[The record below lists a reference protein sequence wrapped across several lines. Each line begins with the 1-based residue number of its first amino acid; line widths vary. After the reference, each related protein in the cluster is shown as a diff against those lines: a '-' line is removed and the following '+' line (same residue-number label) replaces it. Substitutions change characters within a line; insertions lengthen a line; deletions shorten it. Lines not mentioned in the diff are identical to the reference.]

1 MIFTLFAPTIDDV
14 KLILDDKDV
23 LMDKQSDG
31 TFICSVD
38 NLSDGDH
45 QYKFQIS
52 KKGWVLTTSIDIIDP
67 YATKYDPD
75 EQVGYITIKNGKR
88 YEEEFK
94 WQYDQIKL
102 PDNKE
107 FKWQY
112 DQIKLP
118 DNKELILYELY
129 VADFSDSGKFLSII
143 EKLDYLSDLGINAIE
158 LMPIMGSKEKE
169 HDWGYLPRHFFCLKS
184 TYGSINDLKLLVDKC
199 HQRKI
204 RVFLDC
210 VF

>member
-129 VADFSDSGKFLSII
+129 VADFSDSGKFL
-143 EKLDYLSDLGINAIE
+143 
-158 LMPIMGSKEKE
+158 
-169 HDWGYLPRHFFCLKS
+169 
-184 TYGSINDLKLLVDKC
+184 
-199 HQRKI
+199 
-204 RVFLDC
+204 
-210 VF
+210 